1 MAAPARSRGNP
12 DARRIAAD
20 VVLAV
25 TDGRSLADALPPALQ
40 RLSPAE
46 RGLAQELAY
55 GVVRWYPRL
64 SWVLGR
70 LLERPLRRRD
80 RDVEA
85 LLRVGLYQCLEMRI
99 PDHAAVSE
107 TVRVART
114 LRRPW
119 AGGLVNAVLRR
130 CVSERA
136 RLEHDWESDETACH
150 AHPQWLI
157 DRFRNDWPADW
168 AALLAANNERP
179 PLTLRVNRQ
188 RSDRSAYLERLA
200 AAGHE
205 AQAHPAAPDG
215 VVVSDPVP
223 VDSLPGFGDG
233 LVSVQDAAGQQAAA
247 LLAPEPGHRVLDL
260 CAAPGGKTCHI
271 LETEPTVAVVALDHE
286 AGRLERV
293 RENLTRLGLD
303 AELVAGDGT
312 RPADWWDGQPFDR
325 VLLDAPCSATGVI
338 RRHPDIKLLRQPDD
352 IAALQ
357 ATQRRLLDAAWSVL
371 APGGIL
377 VYATCSVLAQ
387 ENDGVIDDWRG
398 VAGKPATDEL
408 PVSWG
413 RAADFGRQILTGET
427 GMDGFYYAR
436 LVKPCDG

>member
-1 MAAPARSRGNP
+1 MAAAQR
-12 DARRIAAD
+12 ARRSPDPRRVAVD

-25 TDGRSLADALPPALQ
+25 SDGRSLADALPSALQ
-40 RLSPAE
+40 RLPHAE

-64 SWVLGR
+64 SWLLAR

-130 CVSERA
+130 FVNERA
-136 RLEHDWESDETACH
+136 GLEADWQGDETAYH

-157 DRFRNDWPADW
+157 DWYRSDWPEDW
-168 AALLAANNERP
+168 PSLLAANNARP
-179 PLTLRVNRQ
+179 PLTLRINRQ
-188 RSDRSAYLERLA
+188 RSDRAGYLERLT
-200 AAGHE
+200 AAGHH
-205 AQAHPAAPDG
+205 AQAHPVAPDA
-215 VVVSDPVP
+215 VVVTDPVP
-223 VDSLPGFGDG
+223 VEALPGFADG
-233 LVSVQDAAGQQAAA
+233 EVSVQDAAGQQAAA
-247 LLAPEPGHRVLDL
+247 LLELAPGQRVLDL

-271 LETEPTVAVVALDHE
+271 LETEPTAEVVALDHE

-303 AELVAGDGT
+303 AERVTGDGT
-312 RPADWWDGQPFDR
+312 RPSDWWDGRTFDR

-338 RRHPDIKLLRQPDD
+338 RRHPDIKLLRQPGD
-352 IAALQ
+352 IASLQ
-357 ATQRRLLDAAWSVL
+357 ATQLQLLEAAWSVL

-387 ENDGVIDDWRG
+387 ENDEVIRDWYRAAGVQ
-398 VAGKPATDEL
+398 ATGDL

-413 RAADFGRQILTGET
+413 RTQAFGRQILTGES

-436 LVKPCDG
+436 LGKPCDG